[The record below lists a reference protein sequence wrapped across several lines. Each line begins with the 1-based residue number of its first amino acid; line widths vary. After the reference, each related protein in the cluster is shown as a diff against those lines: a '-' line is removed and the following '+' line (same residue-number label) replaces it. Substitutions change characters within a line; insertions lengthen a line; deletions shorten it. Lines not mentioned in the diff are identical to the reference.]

1 MSQIRNRLSLSV
13 LLAALA
19 GEHSLDPARNLI
31 HVRSIPAP
39 AKRQATKKTRWG
51 NSVPHQ
57 GKRECARRRGGQ
69 DWANFRTADRAWRGL
84 SI

>member
-1 MSQIRNRLSLSV
+1 MSQIRNRLSLSA
-13 LLAALA
+13 LLVALA
-19 GEHSLDPARNLI
+19 GEHSLNPARNLI

-69 DWANFRTADRAWRGL
+69 DWADQLAADRVARGL
-84 SI
+84 PA

>member
-51 NSVPHQ
+51 NSVPHH

-69 DWANFRTADRAWRGL
+69 DWVNFRSADRAWRGL
-84 SI
+84 PI